1 MDDTLIFAV
10 VGVGFWLVVSG
21 LVGWWAESK
30 GRSFA
35 VFFAVSALFSPLI
48 GALLVLVLSGDPSRA
63 AAAGGKKKC
72 PRCAEWV
79 QREAEI
85 CRYCQF
91 SFPR

>member
-1 MDDTLIFAV
+1 MDESLIFAV
-10 VGVGFWLVVSG
+10 VGFGIWLGISG
-21 LVGWWAESK
+21 LVGWWAETK

-48 GALLVLVLSGDPSRA
+48 GALLVAVLSADPGRA
-63 AAAGGKKKC
+63 AAAKGMKKC
-72 PRCAEWV
+72 PQCAEWV
-79 QREAEI
+79 QPEARV

>member
-1 MDDTLIFAV
+1 MDDTGIVV
-10 VGVGFWLVVSG
+10 VGVAFYLVFAG
-21 LVGWWAESK
+21 LIGWWADSR

-48 GALLVLVLSGDPSRA
+48 GALLVLVLSADPARSA
-63 AAAGGKKKC
+63 AARGMKKC

-79 QREAEI
+79 QGEAQV
-85 CRYCQF
+85 CRFCQF